1 MKKENLIVTFSGG
14 ETSGYM
20 CYLLKEHL
28 SHLYNF
34 LFIYANTGLEH
45 EKTLEFVDKCD
56 KYFNLNLVWV
66 EAVVYPNERK
76 ASSHKVVNFK
86 TASRNGEPFKEVI
99 KKYGLPNKHFFHCT
113 RELKNNPITSYCNS
127 ICIDDLYMTN
137 EEAMLNGGISFE
149 NPNSKFMFP
158 FYKARRVLG
167 IRADEQKRIK
177 VRVDAW
183 YPLNSVFVIT
193 KEDVKDFW
201 KNQPFQLDLPEHLG
215 NCRACYKKSEKKLQK
230 VAEEE
235 PDAFDFFIE
244 MENKYSH
251 LKSKDENTPRKIY
264 RFERTA
270 FEVKNNLNLPKH
282 LQEEDEC
289 AEECGSVLSDY
300 ESVELVDIE
309 LNLFDFTQ
317 NDK

>member
-20 CYLLKEHL
+20 CYLLKQHL

-45 EKTLEFVDKCD
+45 EKTLQFVDKCD

-66 EAVVYPNERK
+66 EAVVYQDERK
-76 ASSHKVVNFK
+76 SSTHKVVNFE

-113 RELKNNPITSYCNS
+113 RELKNNQITSYCNTHCDKVVHIFKDTVDEKILQDS
-127 ICIDDLYMTN
+127 N
-137 EEAMLNGGISFE
+137 EIY
-149 NPNSKFMFP
+149 KFYP
-158 FYKARRVLG
+158 FYKARRALG
-167 IRADEQKRIK
+167 IRFDEQKRIK

-183 YPLNSVFVIT
+183 YPLNSVFAIT
-193 KEDVKDFW
+193 KADVKDFW
-201 KNQPFQLDLPEHLG
+201 KNQPFQLDLPEYLG
-215 NCRACYKKSEKKLQK
+215 NCRACYKKSEKKLK
-230 VAEEE
+230 LVAESE

-244 MENKYSH
+244 MENEYSH

-264 RFERTA
+264 RFERSA
-270 FEVKNNLNLPKH
+270 FEVKNNLNLPEH
-282 LQEEDEC
+282 LQDFDEC

-300 ESVELVDIE
+300 ESIPIDQDLEDK
-309 LNLFDFTQ
+309 NLLDFI
-317 NDK
+317 

>member
-1 MKKENLIVTFSGG
+1 MENIKFKKENIIVTFSGG

-20 CYLLKEHL
+20 CYLLKTHL

-34 LFIYANTGLEH
+34 LFVYANTGLEH

-66 EAVVYPNERK
+66 EAVVYQNDRI
-76 ASSHKVVNFK
+76 SSGHKVVNFE

-113 RELKNNPITSYCNS
+113 RELKNNPITSFCNTYCDS
-127 ICIDDLYMTN
+127 VVKVFQSEVDDK
-137 EEAMLNGGISFE
+137 ISKDE
-149 NPNSKFMFP
+149 NNRKIFYP
-158 FYKARRVLG
+158 FFKSRRVLG

-177 VRVDAW
+177 IRVDAW
-183 YPLNSVFVIT
+183 YPLNSVFFVT
-193 KEDVKDFW
+193 KKDVKDFW
-201 KNQPFQLDLPEHLG
+201 SNQPFQLNLPEHLG

-230 VAEEE
+230 VAEDE
-235 PDAFDFFIE
+235 PDAFDFFID
-244 MENKYSH
+244 MENEYSH

-270 FEVKNNLNLPKH
+270 YEVKHNLNLPEH
-282 LQEEDEC
+282 LQEDDEC
-289 AEECGSVLSDY
+289 AEECGSILSDY
-300 ESVELVDIE
+300 ECVEVVRNIQGS
-309 LNLFDFTQ
+309 LF
-317 NDK
+317 